1 MIRKLT
7 LKKEREHETNE
18 ASIAGNVMRDLIAH
32 VTNDNLIGRKIKS
45 GELRKK
51 MVEPPWK
58 CPDMFTMTTIEMEH
72 FTMEWLELKENPNE
86 QKRPDKPVSFFFHAF
101 FYSFM
106 AAGISE
112 RCGMHTAC
120 LRDFTMKSA
129 KG

>member
-58 CPDMFTMTTIEMEH
+58 CPEMFTMTTISMEH
-72 FTMEWLELKENPNE
+72 FTMEWLE
-86 QKRPDKPVSFFFHAF
+86 
-101 FYSFM
+101 FM
-106 AAGISE
+106 AVGISE
-112 RCGMHTAC
+112 RCGTHTAC

>member
-58 CPDMFTMTTIEMEH
+58 CPEMFTMTTISMEH
-72 FTMEWLELKENPNE
+72 FTMEWLELKEASW
-86 QKRPDKPVSFFFHAF
+86 RWVYRSDA
-101 FYSFM
+101 
-106 AAGISE
+106 E
-112 RCGMHTAC
+112 RIPHVCGT
-120 LRDFTMKSA
+120 LQ
-129 KG
+129 

>member
-58 CPDMFTMTTIEMEH
+58 CPEMFTMTTISMEH

-86 QKRPDKPVSFFFHAF
+86 QKVILQLHGGGYIAKQANQRPH
-101 FYSFM
+101 
-106 AAGISE
+106 
-112 RCGMHTAC
+112 
-120 LRDFTMKSA
+120 
-129 KG
+129 